1 MLKDYVKPMTG
12 RIIVNAIIKMT
23 GTMLE
28 VILPY
33 ILAHILNKIVPMRQ
47 EKLILIWGLL
57 MVVCSVAAWILNITA
72 NRMASKTAATA
83 IQNIRQDLFER
94 SMALSARQLD
104 RFSVASLESRLTS
117 DTYVIHR
124 FLGATL
130 RMGIRS
136 VMLFLGGVIFSFL
149 LDWRLALV
157 LVLLIPPL
165 FYVLRHVFNKVHP
178 LFHEVQYRMDNMV
191 QIIRENIKGIRVI
204 KALDKTEH
212 EKSRFAEANAQTK
225 DAEIDARDHMAFMF
239 PAVNIILYTGL
250 GLVIL
255 LGALLANRGLTQAG
269 TIMAFMSYFIQITN
283 SIMSLNRMFNIY
295 SRANTSAERIE
306 EVLQTPPDKNQK
318 IDPDTLMDLPESD
331 PNVPEVEFKNV
342 TFSYL
347 GKHEDLQN
355 VSFKLYPGQSLGIMG
370 ATGAGKS
377 TVTRLLLRQYDV
389 NRGEIL
395 VRGVNIKNLRP
406 SDLKELFG
414 IVFQNDFLFHGTV
427 RQNINFG
434 RNLTDE
440 ELIEATCHAQAAEFL
455 ESKEGGLD
463 FELASKGVNLSGGQK
478 QRLLLS
484 RALAGEPEILILDD
498 SSSALDFETD
508 ARLRHTLA
516 RDYGQTT
523 SFIIAQRISSVKDCD
538 QILLLEDGRMLALGD
553 HKTLVQTCSP
563 YRDIARIQM
572 GEDTPSKPTEETARE
587 DA

>member
-1 MLKDYVKPMTG
+1 MLKNYVKPMRG

-23 GTMLE
+23 GTMFE

-33 ILAHILNKIVPMRQ
+33 ILAHILNKIVPTRQ
-47 EKLILIWGLL
+47 EKLILMWGLL

-72 NRMASKTAATA
+72 NQMASKTAATA
-83 IQNIRQDLFER
+83 IQHIRQDLFER
-94 SMALSARQLD
+94 SMALSARQID

-136 VMLFLGGVIFSFL
+136 VMLFLGGVMFSFL

-157 LVLLIPPL
+157 LVILIPPL

-191 QIIRENIKGIRVI
+191 QIIRENIRGIRVI

-212 EKSRFAEANAQTK
+212 EKNRFSEANAQTK

-239 PAVNIILYTGL
+239 PAVDIILYTGL

-255 LGALLANRGLTQAG
+255 LGALLANRGLTKAG

-283 SIMSLNRMFNIY
+283 SIMALNRMFNIY
-295 SRANTSAERIE
+295 SRATTSAERIE
-306 EVLQTPPDKNQK
+306 EVLQTPLDKNQK
-318 IDPDTLMDLPESD
+318 IEPNTLIDLPESD

-395 VRGVNIKNLRP
+395 VRGVNIKNLRR

-427 RQNINFG
+427 RQNIDFG
-434 RNLTDE
+434 RDLTDE
-440 ELIEATCHAQAAEFL
+440 ELIEATRHAQAAEFL

-484 RALAGEPEILILDD
+484 RALAGTPEILILDD

-538 QILLLEDGRMLALGD
+538 QILLLEDGRMLALGT
-553 HKTLVQTCSP
+553 HETLVQTCAP
-563 YRDIARIQM
+563 YREIARIQM
-572 GEDTPSKPTEETARE
+572 GENTVSQPMKEEA
-587 DA
+587 